1 MGLLEQMSQT
11 AAAAGHAHAPGLS
24 ALPYARLEAPP
35 LTQDLKPSGQ
45 LIAATKARFLE
56 LLRLR
61 YSSPLFRLPS
71 AAHIQQQLRHHN
83 TGPDQARRNCLLAH
97 SGK

>member
-1 MGLLEQMSQT
+1 MSSLSLT
-11 AAAAGHAHAPGLS
+11 A
-24 ALPYARLEAPP
+24 
-35 LTQDLKPSGQ
+35 QDLKPGAR

-71 AAHIQQQLRHHN
+71 AAHVQKQLRHHN
-83 TGPDQARRNCLLAH
+83 TGPAQARVSFGGPAPWSSTAPHLLCV
-97 SGK
+97 

>member
-1 MGLLEQMSQT
+1 M
-11 AAAAGHAHAPGLS
+11 
-24 ALPYARLEAPP
+24 
-35 LTQDLKPSGQ
+35 QDLKPGSQ

-71 AAHIQQQLRHHN
+71 AAHIQKQLRHHN
-83 TGPDQARRNCLLAH
+83 TGPDQARAENTDR
-97 SGK
+97 

>member
-1 MGLLEQMSQT
+1 M
-11 AAAAGHAHAPGLS
+11 
-24 ALPYARLEAPP
+24 
-35 LTQDLKPSGQ
+35 TQDLKPGSQ

-71 AAHIQQQLRHHN
+71 AAHIHSQLRHHN
-83 TGPDQARRNCLLAH
+83 TGPDQARAFFSHESIWHHKTNAWLKRKVQTQKCVT
-97 SGK
+97 K